1 MFFFFSQVDR
11 ARLTTECRV
20 SLRTRMM
27 DLRKCTNHPYL
38 IEYPLSEDGVFY
50 RSDQELID
58 CCGKLKVGKLI
69 RK

>member
-1 MFFFFSQVDR
+1 M
-11 ARLTTECRV
+11 